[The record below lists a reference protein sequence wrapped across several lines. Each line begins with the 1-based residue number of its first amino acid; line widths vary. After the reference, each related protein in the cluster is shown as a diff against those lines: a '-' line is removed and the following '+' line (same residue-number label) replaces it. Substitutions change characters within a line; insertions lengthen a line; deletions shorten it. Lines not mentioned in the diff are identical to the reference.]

1 MTNLKKVGLSALA
14 GSLVAVS
21 AYAGELSVSGSAKFT
36 YTADTGNEDAGADG
50 NRFGMAQGLTFSGS
64 GELDNG
70 HTVSLM
76 HVMTSDGGD
85 KSTSVL
91 SYDMGAIGSIKYQ
104 QDSGSLG
111 IGVIDD
117 VTPTADEEVW
127 NGLDTGAA
135 SNETPSGRVSGGIT
149 GFQYT
154 YSNDMLTAMLG
165 YSPKSDTGSTAD
177 GSNGI
182 AAALQSS
189 TSVAFKI
196 TPMDGLTIVAGT
208 GTKGNTTDKS
218 KDDDHDT
225 YGIVYAWGP
234 IQVGYQHSEID
245 DGTTSAILDTEQDMV
260 SIAFAVNENLSIS
273 YGEQDT
279 DRDGAT
285 LTQEVKGFS
294 VGYSMG
300 GMTIKAHK
308 NEGTNLRQS
317 ANNESEHTEIAV
329 SFAF

>member
-21 AYAGELSVSGSAKFT
+21 AYAGELSVSGSAKFS
-36 YTADTGNEDAGADG
+36 YTADTGNEDAEADG

-70 HTVSLM
+70 HTVSLT
-76 HVMTSDGGD
+76 HVISSNGGG

-111 IGVIDD
+111 IGNIDD
-117 VTPTADEEVW
+117 VTPTADEEVF

-135 SNETPSGRVSGGIT
+135 SGGTPNGRVSGGIT

-154 YSNDMLTAMLG
+154 YSNDMLTAQLG
-165 YSPKSDTGSTAD
+165 YSPKSDSSSTGD
-177 GSNGI
+177 GSNGT

-189 TSVAFKI
+189 TSIALKI

-208 GTKGNTTDKS
+208 GSIGNADGLKE
-218 KDDDHDT
+218 DDHDT

-234 IQVGYQHSEID
+234 VQVGYQHSEID
-245 DGTTSAILDTEQDMV
+245 DGTTSTTADTEQDMV

-279 DRDGAT
+279 DRDGTA

-308 NEGTNLRQS
+308 NEGTNLAQT

>member
-36 YTADTGNEDAGADG
+36 YTADTGNEDAEADG
-50 NRFGMAQGLTFSGS
+50 NRFGMAQGLSFSGS

-70 HTVSLM
+70 HTVSLL
-76 HVMTSDGGD
+76 HVISSDGGG

-91 SYDMGAIGSIKYQ
+91 TYDMGAIGSIKYQ

-111 IGVIDD
+111 IGNIDD
-117 VTPTADEEVW
+117 VTPTADEEVF
-127 NGLDTGAA
+127 NGLDTEG
-135 SNETPSGRVSGGIT
+135 SNETPNGRVSGGIT

-165 YSPKSDTGSTAD
+165 YSPKSDSDSTGD
-177 GSNGI
+177 GSNGS
-182 AAALQSS
+182 AAALQSA
-189 TSVAFKI
+189 TSVALKI
-196 TPMDGLTIVAGT
+196 TPMDGLTVVAGT
-208 GTKGNTTDKS
+208 GTLGNTDDAS

-245 DGTTSAILDTEQDMV
+245 DGTTATTLDTEQDMV
-260 SIAFAVNENLSIS
+260 SFAFAVNDNLSIS

-308 NEGTNLRQS
+308 NKGTNIQQS

>member
-1 MTNLKKVGLSALA
+1 M
-14 GSLVAVS
+14 
-21 AYAGELSVSGSAKFT
+21 SVSGSAKFT
-36 YTADTGNEDAGADG
+36 YTADTGNEDEGADG

-91 SYDMGAIGSIKYQ
+91 TYDMGAIGSIKYQ

-111 IGVIDD
+111 IGNIDD
-117 VTPTADEEVW
+117 VTPTADEEVF
-127 NGLDTGAA
+127 NGLDTEGT

-165 YSPKSDTGSTAD
+165 YSPKSDSDSTGD
-177 GSNGI
+177 GSNGS

-189 TSVAFKI
+189 TSVALKI

-208 GTKGNTTDKS
+208 GTIGNTTDAS
-218 KDDDHDT
+218 KEDDHDT

-245 DGTTSAILDTEQDMV
+245 DGTSVATLDTEQDMV
-260 SIAFAVNENLSIS
+260 SIAFAVNDNLSIS

-308 NEGTNLRQS
+308 NEGTNINQT
-317 ANNESEHTEIAV
+317 ADNESEHTEIAV

>member
-36 YTADTGNEDAGADG
+36 YTADTGNEDAEADG

-70 HTVSLM
+70 HTVSLT
-76 HVMTSDGGD
+76 HVMSSNGGG

-111 IGVIDD
+111 IGNIDD
-117 VTPTADEEVW
+117 VTPTANEEVFD
-127 NGLDTGAA
+127 GLDTEG
-135 SNETPSGRVSGGIT
+135 SNETPNGRVSGGIT

-165 YSPKSDTGSTAD
+165 YSPKSDSSSTGD
-177 GSNGI
+177 GSNGT
-182 AAALQSS
+182 AVALQSS
-189 TSVAFKI
+189 TSIALKI
-196 TPMDGLTIVAGT
+196 NPMDGLTIVAGT
-208 GTKGNTTDKS
+208 GSKGNADGLKE
-218 KDDDHDT
+218 DDHDT

-245 DGTTSAILDTEQDMV
+245 DGTTSTTADTEQDMV

-279 DRDGAT
+279 DRDGTT

-308 NEGTNLRQS
+308 NEGTNIAQT